1 MLTERLRR
9 LAPLAVLTV
18 AALTAAACSSSS
30 SSSAP
35 SSSSS
40 GAGNTAA
47 AAATTTLN
55 VGVISNSVAFFPLYV
70 ARQEGY
76 FADEHLNVP
85 TPPVLGTGAKVAA
98 ALAGGSIDVAAGV
111 ITDAFNLAKTG
122 NTPKVIAALVNSYY
136 VDIVVAKNAKVAP
149 ANASLLTKIK
159 SLKGLSIGITGP
171 GSGTSALV
179 TYLFKL
185 AGMNPA
191 TDATE
196 VSLGS
201 NPIAVLEALKSGRVQ
216 ALAFFQP
223 IGQEAEAEGTGSI
236 YISPSR
242 GDIPA
247 LNGDVHGVIYTD
259 TSSLASKKQAIEEF
273 VAAIAKA
280 EQFIHTSSAA
290 TVQSLLSKYEPT
302 MKPATVSAMVPVLQ
316 REIPATPTIS
326 AAAYQIAANFHKT
339 AGLVANPAPYADMI
353 DSSLIS
359 SAVSLAGA

>member
-1 MLTERLRR
+1 MLVTRRLRV
-9 LAPLAVLTV
+9 LAPAVALTV
-18 AALTAAACSSSS
+18 AALTATACSSSS
-30 SSSAP
+30 PP
-35 SSSSS
+35 SSSPSS
-40 GAGNTAA
+40 AAGGGTASTGG
-47 AAATTTLN
+47 TTTLN

-70 ARQEGY
+70 ARQQGY
-76 FADEHLNVP
+76 FADEHLDVP
-85 TPPVLGTGAKVAA
+85 TFPVLGTGARVAA

-111 ITDAFNLAKTG
+111 MTDAYNLAKTG
-122 NTPKVIAALVNSYY
+122 KTPKVIAALVNSYY
-136 VDIVVAKNAKVAP
+136 VDIVVSGSAKVAP

-179 TYLFKL
+179 TYLFQL

-201 NPIAVLEALKSGRVQ
+201 SPTAVLNALKSGRVQ

-223 IGQEAEAEGTGSI
+223 IGQEAEADGIGSI

-259 TSSLASKKQAIEEF
+259 TSNLAGKQQAIEEF
-273 VAAIAKA
+273 VAAVAKA
-280 EQFIHTSSAA
+280 EQFIHASSPA

-302 MKPATVSAMVPVLQ
+302 MKPATVAAIVPVLQ
-316 REIPATPTIS
+316 KEIPAEPTIS
-326 AAAYQIAANFHKT
+326 PAAYQIAATFHKT
-339 AGLVANPAPYADMI
+339 AGLVANPGSYADMI
-353 DSSLIS
+353 DSSVIS
-359 SAVSLAGA
+359 GAVQLAGS